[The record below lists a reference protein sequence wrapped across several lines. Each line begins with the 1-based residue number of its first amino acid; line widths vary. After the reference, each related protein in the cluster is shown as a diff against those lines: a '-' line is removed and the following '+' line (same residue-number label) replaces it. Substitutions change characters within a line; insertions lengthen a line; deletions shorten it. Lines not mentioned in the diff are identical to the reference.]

1 VTTKKET
8 TLLEYYQEHELNPV
22 PINVED
28 HLGWKDHVIK
38 RRNLYE
44 KHLMLPTAGFRD
56 RAVIEFGCNSGE
68 NALYLAA
75 LGARLT
81 LVEPNGQVLPRLR
94 DLFERFGLASRIEA
108 LVNTDIAGFET
119 ARQYDVVLAEGF
131 LSALAER
138 DQAVLKLGSLV
149 KPGGLG
155 VISFDDRYGSLMELL
170 RQMVFRRARQLAG
183 VEDQHGEQ
191 SLELAR
197 DLFGEDFGRLN
208 ASRPFEAWWEDVLVS
223 PFVSWKGLW
232 CYHEVL
238 ALLEQA
244 DCEFYSSSPRWVSV
258 DNFTWYKNVTERRH
272 RHERIL
278 EQWNRYFAYFLTGQE
293 IGEGTIG
300 PAPAEVVESVDEL
313 VKTISGFVFSDDVL
327 VDELNYPDPLDEY
340 LDRCQ
345 DASLTAVNQD
355 MKALF
360 EAVQGDDL
368 EKVSADYQQAKF
380 LRNLWGTHGHYISF
394 VKA

>member
-1 VTTKKET
+1 MTTKKEM

-22 PINVED
+22 PIDVED
-28 HLGWKDHVIK
+28 QVGWKDHVIK

-44 KHLMLPTAGFRD
+44 KHLMLPTACFRD

-94 DLFERFGLASRIEA
+94 NLFERFGLDSRIEA
-108 LVNTDIAGFET
+108 LVNTDIAGFE
-119 ARQYDVVLAEGF
+119 ANQQYDVMLAEGF

-170 RQMVFRRARQLAG
+170 RQMIFRRVRQLAR
-183 VEDQHGEQ
+183 VEDPHGEQ

-197 DLFGEDFGRLN
+197 GLFAEDFGRLN
-208 ASRPFEAWWEDVLVS
+208 ASRPFAAWWEDVLVS

-258 DNFTWYKNVTERRH
+258 DNFTWYKNVADRRH

-278 EQWNRYFAYFLTGQE
+278 EQWNSCFAYFLTGMM
-293 IGEGTIG
+293 IDEGAIG
-300 PAPAEVVESVDEL
+300 PAPVEVVESVDEL
-313 VKTISGFVFSDDVL
+313 IKSISGFVFSDDIL
-327 VDELNYPDPLDEY
+327 ADELHWPDLLDEY
-340 LDRCQ
+340 LGRCQ
-345 DASLTAVNQD
+345 DAGLKAVNSEI
-355 MKALF
+355 KGVF

-368 EKVSADYQQAKF
+368 EKVSAGYQQTEF

-394 VKA
+394 IKA